1 MLPEI
6 SREAPAPAPQRI
18 AASAAALAH
27 LGVLGEAEVV
37 VRAEQQ
43 HRAPAEQHP
52 RALGA
57 ADQAQPAVEPAVAEL
72 LQPLRDV
79 GHFVAAGA
87 G

>member
-27 LGVLGEAEVV
+27 LRVVGEAEVV
-37 VRAEQQ
+37 VGAEQQ
-43 HRAPAEQHP
+43 DRAPVEQDP
-52 RALGA
+52 RPLRA
-57 ADQAQPAVEPAVAEL
+57 ADQAQPPVEPAVAEL

-79 GHFVAAGA
+79 GHAACG
-87 G
+87 